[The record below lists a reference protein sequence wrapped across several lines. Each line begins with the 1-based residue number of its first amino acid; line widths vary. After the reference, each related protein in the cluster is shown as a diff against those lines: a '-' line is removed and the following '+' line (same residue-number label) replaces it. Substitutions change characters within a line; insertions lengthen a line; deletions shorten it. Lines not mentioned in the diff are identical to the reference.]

1 MIQLLGI
8 LVVAVLLYL
17 GQKTV
22 YQKIWHK
29 NLRVRLAFREQDIWE
44 GQESTLSEIIENQKK
59 LPLTMLKVK
68 FQTDRHLVF
77 TDTKGSRTTDKFYR
91 NDIFQIGR
99 MEKVT
104 RELHFTAARRGYYT
118 IREADLVASDLFL
131 TAQYTAVT
139 TIDQCS
145 LYVYPKPF
153 SHPEFRQSLKQL
165 NGEVLAKRHLLEDP
179 FEYRGIREYQPQDD
193 LRSINWKAT
202 ARTGDFKVNQKNYTS
217 EKAVRIFINLEDT
230 GILKK
235 EDCVEA
241 SLQIATA
248 LLLLFLEQ
256 GMQVAVYCNGVDV
269 VHKDPCILEAGGG
282 VRQRE
287 AVLRAFARID
297 TSQPVLPFTE
307 LFGSRLDETAGSLYT
322 CIISPNAYEDFA
334 ALIRNYHALHPDMK
348 WFLPYSEATPPET
361 EEDLKAMITFISLR
375 EISLRE
381 ESV

>member
-8 LVVAVLLYL
+8 LVVALLLYL
-17 GQKTV
+17 GQKTI
-22 YQKIWHK
+22 YQKVWHK
-29 NLRVRLAFREQDIWE
+29 NLRVRLSFQEEGIWE

-68 FQTDRHLVF
+68 FQTDRHLLF
-77 TDTKGSRTTDKFYR
+77 ADTKGSRTTDKFYR
-91 NDIFQIGR
+91 NDIFQIGAL
-99 MEKVT
+99 EKVT
-104 RELHFTAARRGYYT
+104 RVLRFTAGRRGYYT
-118 IREADLVASDLFL
+118 IAEADLVASDLFL
-131 TAQYTAVT
+131 TAQYTAT
-139 TIDQCS
+139 ADIGHSS

-165 NGEVLAKRHLLEDP
+165 SGQVLTKRHLQEDP

-193 LRSINWKAT
+193 LKSINWKAT
-202 ARTGDFKVNQKNYTS
+202 ARTGEFKVNQKNYTA
-217 EKAVRIFINLEDT
+217 EKSVRIFINLEDT

-269 VHKDPCILEAGGG
+269 LHNEPCILEAGGG
-282 VRQRE
+282 IRQRE
-287 AVLRAFARID
+287 AVLRAFALID
-297 TSQPVLPFTE
+297 TSKPVRSFTE
-307 LFGSRLDETAGSLYT
+307 LFSSRLSESSGALMT
-322 CIISPNAYEDFA
+322 CIVSPNAYDDFA
-334 ALIRNYHALHPDMK
+334 SLILQYHTRHPDMK
-348 WFLPYSEATPPET
+348 WFLPYSGTVPPEM
-361 EEDLKAMITFISLR
+361 EEELRSLFTF
-375 EISLRE
+375 ISLRE

>member
-8 LVVAVLLYL
+8 LVVALLLYL

-22 YQKIWHK
+22 YQKLWHK
-29 NLRVRLAFREQDIWE
+29 NLRVRLSFQEEGIWE

-59 LPLTMLKVK
+59 IPLTMLKVK
-68 FQTDRHLVF
+68 FQTDRHLLF
-77 TDTKGSRTTDKFYR
+77 ADTKGSRTTDKFYR
-91 NDIFQIGR
+91 NDIFQIGAL
-99 MEKVT
+99 EKVT
-104 RELHFTAARRGYYT
+104 RVLRFTAGRRGYYT

-139 TIDQCS
+139 DIDHCS

-165 NGEVLAKRHLLEDP
+165 SGEVLAKRHLLEDP
-179 FEYRGIREYQPQDD
+179 FEYRGIREYQPHDD
-193 LRSINWKAT
+193 LKSINWKAT
-202 ARTGDFKVNQKNYTS
+202 ARTGEFKVNQKNYTA
-217 EKAVRIFINLEDT
+217 EKSVRIFINLEDT

-269 VHKDPCILEAGGG
+269 LRNEPCILEAGGG
-282 VRQRE
+282 IRQRE
-287 AVLRAFARID
+287 AVLRAFALID
-297 TSQPVLPFTE
+297 TSKPVRSFSE
-307 LFGSRLDETAGSLYT
+307 LFSSRLSEASGSIMT
-322 CIISPNAYEDFA
+322 CIVSPNAYDDFA
-334 ALIRNYHALHPDMK
+334 SLILQYHTLHPDMK
-348 WFLPYSEATPPET
+348 WFLPYSGTVPPEM
-361 EEDLKAMITFISLR
+361 EEELKSLITFISLR
-375 EISLRE
+375 E

>member
-8 LVVAVLLYL
+8 LVVALLLYL
-17 GQKTV
+17 GQKTI
-22 YQKIWHK
+22 YQKVWHK
-29 NLRVRLAFREQDIWE
+29 NLRVRLSFQEEGIWE

-68 FQTDRHLVF
+68 FQTDRHLLF
-77 TDTKGSRTTDKFYR
+77 ADTKGSRTTDKFYR
-91 NDIFQIGR
+91 NDIFQIGAL
-99 MEKVT
+99 EKVT
-104 RELHFTAARRGYYT
+104 RVLRFTAGRRGYYT
-118 IREADLVASDLFL
+118 IAEADLVASDLFL
-131 TAQYTAVT
+131 TAQYTAT
-139 TIDQCS
+139 ADIGHSS

-165 NGEVLAKRHLLEDP
+165 SGQVLTKRHLLEDP

-193 LRSINWKAT
+193 LKSINWKAT
-202 ARTGDFKVNQKNYTS
+202 ARTGEFKVNQKNYTA
-217 EKAVRIFINLEDT
+217 EKSVRIFINLEDT

-269 VHKDPCILEAGGG
+269 LHNEPCILEAGGG
-282 VRQRE
+282 IRQRE
-287 AVLRAFARID
+287 AVLRAFALID
-297 TSQPVLPFTE
+297 TSKPVRSFSE
-307 LFGSRLDETAGSLYT
+307 LFSSRLSEASGALMT
-322 CIISPNAYEDFA
+322 CIVSPNAYDDFA
-334 ALIRNYHALHPDMK
+334 SLILQYHTRHPDMK
-348 WFLPYSEATPPET
+348 WFLPYSGTVPPEM
-361 EEDLKAMITFISLR
+361 EEELRSLITFISLR
-375 EISLRE
+375 E

>member
-8 LVVAVLLYL
+8 LVVALLLYL
-17 GQKTV
+17 GQKTI
-22 YQKIWHK
+22 YQKVWHK
-29 NLRVRLAFREQDIWE
+29 NLRVRLSFQEEGIWE

-68 FQTDRHLVF
+68 FQTDRHLLF
-77 TDTKGSRTTDKFYR
+77 ADTKGSRTTDKFYR
-91 NDIFQIGR
+91 NDIFQIGAL
-99 MEKVT
+99 EKVT
-104 RELHFTAARRGYYT
+104 RVLRFTAGRRGYYT
-118 IREADLVASDLFL
+118 IAEADLVASDLFL
-131 TAQYTAVT
+131 TAQYTAT
-139 TIDQCS
+139 ADIGHSS

-165 NGEVLAKRHLLEDP
+165 SGQVLTKRHLLEDP

-193 LRSINWKAT
+193 LKSINWTAT
-202 ARTGDFKVNQKNYTS
+202 ARTGEFKVNQKNYTA
-217 EKAVRIFINLEDT
+217 EKSVRIFINLEDT

-269 VHKDPCILEAGGG
+269 LHNEPCILEAGGG
-282 VRQRE
+282 IRQRE
-287 AVLRAFARID
+287 AVLRSFALID
-297 TSQPVLPFTE
+297 TSKPVRSFTE
-307 LFGSRLDETAGSLYT
+307 LFSSRLSEASGSLMT
-322 CIISPNAYEDFA
+322 CIVSPNAYDDFA
-334 ALIRNYHALHPDMK
+334 SLILQYHTRHPDMK
-348 WFLPYSEATPPET
+348 WFLPYSGTVPPEM
-361 EEDLKAMITFISLR
+361 EEELRSLITFISLR
-375 EISLRE
+375 E

>member
-8 LVVAVLLYL
+8 LVVALLLYL
-17 GQKTV
+17 GQKTI
-22 YQKIWHK
+22 YQKVWHK
-29 NLRVRLAFREQDIWE
+29 NLRVRLSFQEEGIWE

-68 FQTDRHLVF
+68 FQTDRHLLF
-77 TDTKGSRTTDKFYR
+77 ADTKGSRTTDKFYR
-91 NDIFQIGR
+91 NDIFQIGAL
-99 MEKVT
+99 EKVT
-104 RELHFTAARRGYYT
+104 RVLRFTAGRRGYYT
-118 IREADLVASDLFL
+118 IAEADLVASDLFL
-131 TAQYTAVT
+131 TAQYTAT
-139 TIDQCS
+139 ADIGHSS

-165 NGEVLAKRHLLEDP
+165 SGQVLTKRHLQEDP

-193 LRSINWKAT
+193 LKSINWKAT
-202 ARTGDFKVNQKNYTS
+202 ARTGEFKVNQKNYTA
-217 EKAVRIFINLEDT
+217 EKSVRIFINLEDT

-269 VHKDPCILEAGGG
+269 LHNEPCILEAGGG
-282 VRQRE
+282 IRQRE
-287 AVLRAFARID
+287 AVLRSFALID
-297 TSQPVLPFTE
+297 TAKPVRSFSE
-307 LFGSRLDETAGSLYT
+307 LFSSRLSEASGALMT
-322 CIISPNAYEDFA
+322 CIVSPNAYDNFA
-334 ALIRNYHALHPDMK
+334 SLILQYHTCHPDMK
-348 WFLPYSEATPPET
+348 WFLPYSGTVPPEM
-361 EEDLKAMITFISLR
+361 EEELRSLITFISLR
-375 EISLRE
+375 E

>member
-8 LVVAVLLYL
+8 LVVALLLYL
-17 GQKTV
+17 GQKTI
-22 YQKIWHK
+22 YQKVWHK
-29 NLRVRLAFREQDIWE
+29 NLRVRLSFHEEGIWE

-68 FQTDRHLVF
+68 FQTDRHLLF
-77 TDTKGSRTTDKFYR
+77 ADTKGSRTTDKFYR
-91 NDIFQIGR
+91 NDIFQIGAL
-99 MEKVT
+99 EKVT
-104 RELHFTAARRGYYT
+104 RVLRFTAGRRGYYT
-118 IREADLVASDLFL
+118 IAEADLVASDLFL
-131 TAQYTAVT
+131 TAQYTAT
-139 TIDQCS
+139 ADIGHSS

-165 NGEVLAKRHLLEDP
+165 SGQVLAKRHLQEDP

-193 LRSINWKAT
+193 LKSINWKAT
-202 ARTGDFKVNQKNYTS
+202 ARTGQFKVNQKNYTA
-217 EKAVRIFINLEDT
+217 EKSVRIFINLEDT

-269 VHKDPCILEAGGG
+269 LHNEPCILEAGGG
-282 VRQRE
+282 IRQRE
-287 AVLRAFARID
+287 AVLRAFALID
-297 TSQPVLPFTE
+297 TSKPVRSFTE
-307 LFGSRLDETAGSLYT
+307 LFSSRLSESSGALMT
-322 CIISPNAYEDFA
+322 CIVSPNAYDNFA
-334 ALIRNYHALHPDMK
+334 SLILQYHTRHPDMK
-348 WFLPYSEATPPET
+348 WFLPYSGTVPPEM
-361 EEDLKAMITFISLR
+361 EEELRSLITFISLR
-375 EISLRE
+375 E

>member
-8 LVVAVLLYL
+8 LVVALLLYL
-17 GQKTV
+17 GQKTI
-22 YQKIWHK
+22 YQKVWHK
-29 NLRVRLAFREQDIWE
+29 NLRVRLSFQEEGIWE

-68 FQTDRHLVF
+68 FQTDRHLLF
-77 TDTKGSRTTDKFYR
+77 ADTKGSRTTDKFYR
-91 NDIFQIGR
+91 NDIFQIGAL
-99 MEKVT
+99 EKVT
-104 RELHFTAARRGYYT
+104 RVLRFTAGRRGYYT
-118 IREADLVASDLFL
+118 IAEADLVASDLFL
-131 TAQYTAVT
+131 TAQYTAT
-139 TIDQCS
+139 ADIGHCS

-165 NGEVLAKRHLLEDP
+165 SGQVLTKRHLQEDP

-193 LRSINWKAT
+193 LKSINWKAT
-202 ARTGDFKVNQKNYTS
+202 ARTGEFKVNQKNYTA
-217 EKAVRIFINLEDT
+217 EKSVRIFINLEDT

-269 VHKDPCILEAGGG
+269 LHNEPCILEAGGG
-282 VRQRE
+282 IRQRE
-287 AVLRAFARID
+287 AVLRSFALID
-297 TSQPVLPFTE
+297 TAKPVRSFSE
-307 LFGSRLDETAGSLYT
+307 LFSSRLSEASGSLMT
-322 CIISPNAYEDFA
+322 CIVSPNAYDDFA
-334 ALIRNYHALHPDMK
+334 SLILQYHTRHPDMK
-348 WFLPYSEATPPET
+348 WFLPYSGTVPPEM
-361 EEDLKAMITFISLR
+361 EDELRSLITFISLR
-375 EISLRE
+375 E

>member
-8 LVVAVLLYL
+8 LVVALLLYL

-22 YQKIWHK
+22 YQKVWHK
-29 NLRVRLAFREQDIWE
+29 NLRVRLSFQEEGIWE

-68 FQTDRHLVF
+68 FQTDRHLLF
-77 TDTKGSRTTDKFYR
+77 ADTKGSRTTDKFYR

-99 MEKVT
+99 MENVT
-104 RELHFTAARRGYYT
+104 RVLRFTAGRRGYYT

-131 TAQYTAVT
+131 TAQYNAAIA
-139 TIDQCS
+139 IDHCS

-153 SHPEFRQSLKQL
+153 SNPEFRQSLKQL
-165 NGEVLAKRHLLEDP
+165 SGDVLAKRHLLEDP
-179 FEYRGIREYQPQDD
+179 FEYRGIREYQPMDD
-193 LRSINWKAT
+193 LKSINWKAT
-202 ARTGDFKVNQKNYTS
+202 ARTGEFKVNQKNYTA
-217 EKAVRIFINLEDT
+217 EKSVRIFINLEDT

-269 VHKDPCILEAGGG
+269 LHNEPCILEAGGG
-282 VRQRE
+282 IRQRE
-287 AVLRAFARID
+287 AVLRAFALID
-297 TSQPVLPFTE
+297 TSKPVRSFSE
-307 LFGSRLDETAGSLYT
+307 LFGSRLSEASGAIMT
-322 CIISPNAYEDFA
+322 CIVSPNAYNDFVS
-334 ALIRNYHALHPDMK
+334 LILQYHTLHPDMK
-348 WFLPYSEATPPET
+348 WFLPYSGTVPPEM
-361 EEDLKAMITFISLR
+361 EDELKSLITFISLR
-375 EISLRE
+375 E

>member
-8 LVVAVLLYL
+8 LVVALLLYL
-17 GQKTV
+17 GQKTI
-22 YQKIWHK
+22 YQKVWHK
-29 NLRVRLAFREQDIWE
+29 NLRVRLSFQEEGIWE

-68 FQTDRHLVF
+68 FQTDRHLLF
-77 TDTKGSRTTDKFYR
+77 ADTKGSRTTDKFYR
-91 NDIFQIGR
+91 NDIFQIGAL
-99 MEKVT
+99 EKVT
-104 RELHFTAARRGYYT
+104 RVLRFTAGRRGYYT
-118 IREADLVASDLFL
+118 IAEADLVASDLFL
-131 TAQYTAVT
+131 TAQYTAT
-139 TIDQCS
+139 ADIGHSS

-165 NGEVLAKRHLLEDP
+165 SGQVLTKRHLQEDP

-193 LRSINWKAT
+193 LKSINWKAT
-202 ARTGDFKVNQKNYTS
+202 ARTGEFKVNQKNYTA
-217 EKAVRIFINLEDT
+217 EKSVRIFINLEDT

-269 VHKDPCILEAGGG
+269 LHNEPCILEAGGG
-282 VRQRE
+282 IRQRE
-287 AVLRAFARID
+287 AVLRAFALID
-297 TSQPVLPFTE
+297 TAKPVRSFTE
-307 LFGSRLDETAGSLYT
+307 LFSSRLSEASGALMT
-322 CIISPNAYEDFA
+322 CIVSPNAYDNFA
-334 ALIRNYHALHPDMK
+334 SLILQYHTCHPDMK
-348 WFLPYSEATPPET
+348 WFLPYSGTVPPEM
-361 EEDLKAMITFISLR
+361 EEELRSLITFISLR
-375 EISLRE
+375 E

>member
-8 LVVAVLLYL
+8 LVVALLLYL
-17 GQKTV
+17 GQKTI
-22 YQKIWHK
+22 YQKVWHK
-29 NLRVRLAFREQDIWE
+29 NLRVRLSFQEEGIWE

-68 FQTDRHLVF
+68 FQTDRHLLF
-77 TDTKGSRTTDKFYR
+77 ADTKGSRTTDKFYR
-91 NDIFQIGR
+91 NDIFQIGAL
-99 MEKVT
+99 EKVT
-104 RELHFTAARRGYYT
+104 RVLRFTAGRRGYYT
-118 IREADLVASDLFL
+118 IAEADLVASDLFL
-131 TAQYTAVT
+131 TAQYTAT
-139 TIDQCS
+139 ADIGHSS

-165 NGEVLAKRHLLEDP
+165 SGQVLAKRHLLEDP

-193 LRSINWKAT
+193 LKSINWKAT
-202 ARTGDFKVNQKNYTS
+202 ARTGEFKVNQKNYTA
-217 EKAVRIFINLEDT
+217 EKSVRIFINLEDT

-269 VHKDPCILEAGGG
+269 LHNEPCILEAGGG
-282 VRQRE
+282 IRQRE
-287 AVLRAFARID
+287 AVLRSFALID
-297 TSQPVLPFTE
+297 TSKPVRSFSE
-307 LFGSRLDETAGSLYT
+307 LFSSRLSEASGALMT
-322 CIISPNAYEDFA
+322 CIVSPNAYDDFA
-334 ALIRNYHALHPDMK
+334 TLILQYHTRHPEMK
-348 WFLPYSEATPPET
+348 WFLPYSGTVPPEM
-361 EEDLKAMITFISLR
+361 EEELRSLITFISLR
-375 EISLRE
+375 E

>member
-8 LVVAVLLYL
+8 LVVALLLYL
-17 GQKTV
+17 GQKKV
-22 YQKIWHK
+22 YQKVWHK
-29 NLRVRLAFREQDIWE
+29 NLRVRLSFQEEGIWE

-68 FQTDRHLVF
+68 FQTDRHLLF
-77 TDTKGSRTTDKFYR
+77 MDTKGSRTTDKFYR
-91 NDIFQIGR
+91 NDIFHIGR

-104 RELHFTAARRGYYT
+104 RVLRFTAGRRGYYT
-118 IREADLVASDLFL
+118 IRETDLVASDLFL
-131 TAQYTAVT
+131 TAQYTAAIA
-139 TIDQCS
+139 IDRCS

-165 NGEVLAKRHLLEDP
+165 SGEVLAKRHLLEDP

-193 LRSINWKAT
+193 LKSINWKAT
-202 ARTGDFKVNQKNYTS
+202 ARTGEFKVNQKNYTA
-217 EKAVRIFINLEDT
+217 EKSVRIFINLEDT

-256 GMQVAVYCNGVDV
+256 GMQVSVYCNGVDV
-269 VHKDPCILEAGGG
+269 LHNEPCILEAGGG
-282 VRQRE
+282 IRQRE
-287 AVLRAFARID
+287 AVLRAFALID
-297 TSQPVLPFTE
+297 TSKPVRSFSE
-307 LFGSRLDETAGSLYT
+307 LFGSRLSEASGAIMT
-322 CIISPNAYEDFA
+322 CIVSPNAYDDFIS
-334 ALIRNYHALHPDMK
+334 LILQYHTHHPDMK
-348 WFLPYSEATPPET
+348 WFLPYSGTVPPEM
-361 EEDLKAMITFISLR
+361 EEELKSLITFISLR
-375 EISLRE
+375 E

>member
-8 LVVAVLLYL
+8 LVVALLLYL
-17 GQKTV
+17 GQKKV
-22 YQKIWHK
+22 YQKVWHK
-29 NLRVRLAFREQDIWE
+29 NLRVRLSFQEEGIWE

-68 FQTDRHLVF
+68 FQTDRHLLF
-77 TDTKGSRTTDKFYR
+77 MDTKGSRTTDKFYR
-91 NDIFQIGR
+91 NDIFHIGR

-104 RELHFTAARRGYYT
+104 RVLRFTAGRRGYYT

-131 TAQYTAVT
+131 TAQYTAAIA
-139 TIDQCS
+139 IDHCS

-153 SHPEFRQSLKQL
+153 SHPEFLQSLKQL
-165 NGEVLAKRHLLEDP
+165 SGEVLAKRHLLEDP
-179 FEYRGIREYQPQDD
+179 FEYRGIREYQPMDD
-193 LRSINWKAT
+193 LKSINWKAT
-202 ARTGDFKVNQKNYTS
+202 ARTGEFKVNQKNYTA
-217 EKAVRIFINLEDT
+217 EKSVRIFINLEDT

-269 VHKDPCILEAGGG
+269 LHNEPCILEAGGG
-282 VRQRE
+282 IRQRQ
-287 AVLRAFARID
+287 AVLRAFALID
-297 TSQPVLPFTE
+297 TSKPVRSFSE
-307 LFGSRLDETAGSLYT
+307 LFGSRLSEASGAIMT
-322 CIISPNAYEDFA
+322 CIVSPNVYDDFA
-334 ALIRNYHALHPDMK
+334 SLILQYHTHHPDMK
-348 WFLPYSEATPPET
+348 WFLPYSGTVPPEM
-361 EEDLKAMITFISLR
+361 EEELKSLITFISLR
-375 EISLRE
+375 E

>member
-8 LVVAVLLYL
+8 LVVALLLYL
-17 GQKTV
+17 GQKTI
-22 YQKIWHK
+22 YQKVWHK
-29 NLRVRLAFREQDIWE
+29 NLRVRLSFQEEGIWE

-68 FQTDRHLVF
+68 FQTDRHLLF
-77 TDTKGSRTTDKFYR
+77 ADTKGSRTTDKFYR
-91 NDIFQIGR
+91 NDIFQIGAL
-99 MEKVT
+99 EKVT
-104 RELHFTAARRGYYT
+104 RVLRFTAGRRGYYT
-118 IREADLVASDLFL
+118 IAEADLVASDLFL
-131 TAQYTAVT
+131 TAQYTAT
-139 TIDQCS
+139 ADIGHSS

-165 NGEVLAKRHLLEDP
+165 SGQVLTKRHLLEDP

-193 LRSINWKAT
+193 LKSINWKAT
-202 ARTGDFKVNQKNYTS
+202 ARTGEFKVNQKNYTA
-217 EKAVRIFINLEDT
+217 EKSVRIFINLEDT

-269 VHKDPCILEAGGG
+269 LHNEPCILEAGGG
-282 VRQRE
+282 IRQRE
-287 AVLRAFARID
+287 AVLRAFALID
-297 TSQPVLPFTE
+297 TSKPVRSFTE
-307 LFGSRLDETAGSLYT
+307 LFSSRLSESSGALMT
-322 CIISPNAYEDFA
+322 CIVSPNAYDDFA
-334 ALIRNYHALHPDMK
+334 SLILQYHTRHPDMK
-348 WFLPYSEATPPET
+348 WFLPYSGTVPSEM
-361 EEDLKAMITFISLR
+361 EEELRSLITFISLR
-375 EISLRE
+375 E

>member
-8 LVVAVLLYL
+8 LVVALLLYL
-17 GQKTV
+17 GQKTI
-22 YQKIWHK
+22 YQKVWHK
-29 NLRVRLAFREQDIWE
+29 NLRVRLSFQEEGIWE

-68 FQTDRHLVF
+68 FQTDRHLLF
-77 TDTKGSRTTDKFYR
+77 ADTKGSRTTDKFYR
-91 NDIFQIGR
+91 NDIFQIGAL
-99 MEKVT
+99 EKVT
-104 RELHFTAARRGYYT
+104 RVLRFTAGRRGYYT
-118 IREADLVASDLFL
+118 IAEADLVASDLFL
-131 TAQYTAVT
+131 TAQYTAT
-139 TIDQCS
+139 ADIGHSS

-165 NGEVLAKRHLLEDP
+165 SGQVLAKRHLQEDP

-193 LRSINWKAT
+193 LKSINWKAT
-202 ARTGDFKVNQKNYTS
+202 ARTGEFKVNQKNYTA
-217 EKAVRIFINLEDT
+217 EKSVRIFINLEDT

-269 VHKDPCILEAGGG
+269 LHNEPCILEAGGG
-282 VRQRE
+282 IRQRE
-287 AVLRAFARID
+287 AVLRSFALID
-297 TSQPVLPFTE
+297 TSKPVRSFSE
-307 LFGSRLDETAGSLYT
+307 LFSSRLSEASGALMT
-322 CIISPNAYEDFA
+322 CIVSPNAYDDFA
-334 ALIRNYHALHPDMK
+334 KLILQYHTRHPEMK
-348 WFLPYSEATPPET
+348 WFLPYSGTVPPEM
-361 EEDLKAMITFISLR
+361 EDELRSLITFISLR
-375 EISLRE
+375 E

>member
-8 LVVAVLLYL
+8 LVVALLLYL
-17 GQKTV
+17 GQKTI
-22 YQKIWHK
+22 YQKVWHK
-29 NLRVRLAFREQDIWE
+29 NLRVRLSFQEEGIWE

-68 FQTDRHLVF
+68 FQTDRHLLF
-77 TDTKGSRTTDKFYR
+77 ADTKGSRTTDKFYR
-91 NDIFQIGR
+91 NDIFQIGAL
-99 MEKVT
+99 EKVT
-104 RELHFTAARRGYYT
+104 RVLRFTAGRRGYYT
-118 IREADLVASDLFL
+118 IAEADLVASDLFL
-131 TAQYTAVT
+131 TAQYTAT
-139 TIDQCS
+139 ADIGHSS

-165 NGEVLAKRHLLEDP
+165 SGQVLAKRHLQEDP

-193 LRSINWKAT
+193 LKSINWKAT
-202 ARTGDFKVNQKNYTS
+202 ARTGEFKVNQKNYTA
-217 EKAVRIFINLEDT
+217 EKSVRIFINLEDT

-269 VHKDPCILEAGGG
+269 LHNEPCILEAGGG
-282 VRQRE
+282 IRQRE
-287 AVLRAFARID
+287 AVLRSFSLID
-297 TSQPVLPFTE
+297 TSKPVRSFSE
-307 LFGSRLDETAGSLYT
+307 LFSSRLSEASGALMT
-322 CIISPNAYEDFA
+322 CIVSPNAYDNFA
-334 ALIRNYHALHPDMK
+334 SLILQYHTRHPDMK
-348 WFLPYSEATPPET
+348 WFLPYSGTVPPEM
-361 EEDLKAMITFISLR
+361 EEELRSLITFISLR
-375 EISLRE
+375 E